1 MALTLEIE
9 NRQFIVPESSD
20 PCDTWRVYYSKLKKE
35 LGRDN
40 ARFIWLV
47 TWAKNGSST
56 CTTNADF
63 NKWLAKNQIDVST
76 AATRSLADVT
86 EIGSNILGL
95 GKGLTKV
102 LSVGIPIA
110 LTAILVVVIV
120 MIIKTGK
127 ETKLSD
133 LAMLHPAGS
142 ALTLTGK

>member
-1 MALTLEIE
+1 MAISIDIE
-9 NRQFIVPESSD
+9 NKQFLVPEAGD
-20 PCDTWRVYYSKLKKE
+20 PCDTWRVYYTKLKKE

-63 NKWLAKNQIDVST
+63 NKWLAKNEIDVST
-76 AATRSLADVT
+76 ASTRSVADVT

-102 LSVGIPIA
+102 LSIGIPIA
-110 LTAILVVVIV
+110 LTAVLVVVIL
-120 MIIKTGK
+120 MIVKAGRQTSI
-127 ETKLSD
+127 SD
-133 LAMLHPAGS
+133 LTMLHPATR
-142 ALTLTGK
+142 ALSFKK